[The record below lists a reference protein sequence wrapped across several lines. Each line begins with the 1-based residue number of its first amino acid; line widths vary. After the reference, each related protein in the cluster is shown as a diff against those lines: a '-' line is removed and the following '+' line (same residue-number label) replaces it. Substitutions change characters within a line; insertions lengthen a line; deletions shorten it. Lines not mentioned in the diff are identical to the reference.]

1 MDCNEAEDLLEA
13 YLLGALDGGDLRLM
27 ESHVETCPTCGLR
40 LHGLGE
46 TIVRLALAVPQ
57 LDAPPRV
64 KQQLITRLEAEVRS
78 ESRVHLGRKLAGYW
92 TALSRYSH
100 LSPARAAASLLV
112 IVLLIGG
119 FWFDSRLDQM
129 SRDSDMMAGQL
140 EVAAEQE
147 ALVMDI
153 VADQRNFTYEAL
165 QMSASP
171 GTSVNMLSSNDR
183 TATAHGLMM
192 VSDAGTRA
200 LLLAVNLPP
209 LPNNKVY
216 QVWLIKSGRK
226 YSAGF
231 MTVDST
237 GFGKAI
243 IIPESPFGH
252 FDAIGITVE
261 PLGGSIGPTSDSV
274 LDGDL

>member
-1 MDCNEAEDLLEA
+1 
-13 YLLGALDGGDLRLM
+13 M

-40 LHGLGE
+40 LQGLGE
-46 TIVRLALAVPQ
+46 TVVRLALAVPQ
-57 LDAPPRV
+57 LDAPPIV
-64 KQQLITRLEAEVRS
+64 KQQLLTRLEAEVQS
-78 ESRVHLGRKLAGYW
+78 ESRARLGRKLAGYW
-92 TALSRYSH
+92 TALSRFSH

-112 IVLLIGG
+112 IVLVIGG
-119 FWFDSRLDQM
+119 FWFGSRLDQM
-129 SRDSDMMAGQL
+129 SGDSDKMAGQL

-153 VADQRNFTYEAL
+153 ITDQRNFTYEAL
-165 QMSASP
+165 RMSASP
-171 GTSVNMLSSNDR
+171 GTSVNMLPS
-183 TATAHGLMM
+183 
-192 VSDAGTRA
+192 
-200 LLLAVNLPP
+200 
-209 LPNNKVY
+209 NKVY

-243 IIPESPFGH
+243 IISKSPFGH

-261 PLGGSIGPTSDSV
+261 PLGGSIGSTSDSV